1 MCHSI
6 LGLGAWVGSSVCY
19 VMTALFSVVPDMD
32 GDGDVD
38 VLSTSASDNAVVL
51 YTNSGAR
58 PPVWTR
64 RVISTT
70 AQGASSVFAIDLDR

>member
-1 MCHSI
+1 M
-6 LGLGAWVGSSVCY
+6 L
-19 VMTALFSVVPDMD
+19 DMD

-38 VLSTSASDNAVVL
+38 VLSTSATDNSVML

-64 RVISTT
+64 RTISTA
-70 AQGASSVFAIDLDR
+70 AQGASSVYAIDLDR

>member
-1 MCHSI
+1 
-6 LGLGAWVGSSVCY
+6 
-19 VMTALFSVVPDMD
+19 MD

>member
-1 MCHSI
+1 M
-6 LGLGAWVGSSVCY
+6 
-19 VMTALFSVVPDMD
+19 
-32 GDGDVD
+32 D
-38 VLSTSASDNAVVL
+38 VLSTSYNDDSVVL

-70 AQGASSVFAIDLDR
+70 AQGAATVYAIDLDQYVACRMSAGVIAVHNLSGLLCHVFMCVG